1 MLHSKWGV
9 PLNVHSLR
17 CCCFFESKKI
27 LLPVETKR
35 KYDFMIIITI
45 LFTFQVNQEE
55 MTQLEVWFRS
65 RLLYM
70 YFYTWLPCN
79 RTFSHSCSAIDPRT
93 VFHWWKTVVLQILTM
108 ETKIKLMLGQV
119 ISLFSIPGVII
130 DCCIL
135 FLWLLSLH
143 VYLLK
148 QFSVS
153 FKVSTQWGDWSHKFK
168 LAWIRGLVAGS
179 KDGHCD

>member
-45 LFTFQVNQEE
+45 LFTFQVHQEE

-79 RTFSHSCSAIDPRT
+79 RIFSHSCSAIDPRT

-130 DCCIL
+130 AVYALSCAL
-135 FLWLLSLH
+135 KVRLLYPLSMTAFI
-143 VYLLK
+143 VCLLIEAI
-148 QFSVS
+148 FS
-153 FKVSTQWGDWSHKFK
+153 
-168 LAWIRGLVAGS
+168 
-179 KDGHCD
+179 

>member
-1 MLHSKWGV
+1 
-9 PLNVHSLR
+9 
-17 CCCFFESKKI
+17 
-27 LLPVETKR
+27 
-35 KYDFMIIITI
+35 MIIITI

-153 FKVSTQWGDWSHKFK
+153 FKVSTHEGTGPKHSTWLEFV
-168 LAWIRGLVAGS
+168 GLVAGT

>member
-17 CCCFFESKKI
+17 CCCFFKPKKI

-45 LFTFQVNQEE
+45 LFTFQVHQEE

-79 RTFSHSCSAIDPRT
+79 RTFSYSCSAIDPMT

-130 DCCIL
+130 PVYALSCAL
-135 FLWLLSLH
+135 KVRLLYPLSMTAFIAC
-143 VYLLK
+143 LLIEAI
-148 QFSVS
+148 FS
-153 FKVSTQWGDWSHKFK
+153 
-168 LAWIRGLVAGS
+168 
-179 KDGHCD
+179 